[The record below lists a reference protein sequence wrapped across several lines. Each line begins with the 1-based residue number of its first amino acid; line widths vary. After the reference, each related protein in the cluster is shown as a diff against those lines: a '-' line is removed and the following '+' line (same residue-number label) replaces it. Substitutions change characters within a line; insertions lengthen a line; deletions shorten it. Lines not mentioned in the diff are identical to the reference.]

1 MTKRGLPPELRLYA
15 HGQGYDI
22 VQRPLMRD
30 DETMILAKEMF
41 FAMHPSVVTSSTFTF
56 VCDNFFIN
64 ADGPSPMLHKTLRQ
78 IFEVA

>member
-1 MTKRGLPPELRLYA
+1 
-15 HGQGYDI
+15 
-22 VQRPLMRD
+22 MRD
-30 DETMILAKEMF
+30 DETMILAKDMF
-41 FAMHPSVVTSSTFTF
+41 FAVHPSVVTSSTFTF